1 MLAEVMVLP
10 TRPSIISY
18 VRLGAAVSWGGPEL
32 LLPSSLEHCDT
43 DIPPGTRKNIQC
55 GVAVGCR
62 HHRHGVWPA
71 NR

>member
-10 TRPSIISY
+10 TRPSIMSY

-43 DIPPGTRKNIQC
+43 DILPGTQEKHMVW
-55 GVAVGCR
+55 GGCK
-62 HHRHGVWPA
+62 VLAPQAWS
-71 NR
+71 